1 MSTRRDERFPV
12 NQRATVHD
20 AAHDVHLQV
29 FVRDISAG
37 GLFISTDHRFDRG
50 LQVEVELLLA
60 GGETLLLPGTVVH
73 AISREQAAQWGRPF
87 GVGVQFT
94 PLDRTGAAR
103 LDGYLR
109 TVMQRL
115 TDELRAAPFETSLL
129 TQLEHGH
136 RLGDLYTVLGLEPT
150 ADGEQI
156 REALQGRSDVLNGLL
171 VTEGLSDAL
180 RKRVIAARLAT
191 QRAGAIL
198 GDERTRAVYLSRV
211 LAMASAAATGSA
223 RDGETLA

>member
-1 MSTRRDERFPV
+1 MSARRDERFPI

-20 AAHDVHLQV
+20 AAHDVHLQL
-29 FVRDISAG
+29 FVRDISG
-37 GLFISTDHRFDRG
+37 GGVFISTDHRFDRG

-60 GGETLLLPGTVVH
+60 GGETLSLPGTVVH
-73 AISREQAAQWGRPF
+73 SISREQAAQWGRPF
-87 GVGVQFT
+87 GIGVQFT
-94 PLDRTGAAR
+94 ALDATRAAR

-109 TVMQRL
+109 QVMQRL
-115 TDELRAAPFETSLL
+115 ADELHAAPFETSLL

-150 ADGEQI
+150 ADGDQI
-156 REALQGRSDVLNGLL
+156 REAMQSRSDVLNGLL
-171 VTEGLSDAL
+171 ESEGLSDAL

-198 GDERTRAVYLSRV
+198 GDARSRATYL
-211 LAMASAAATGSA
+211 A
-223 RDGETLA
+223 RIPLTTSGAGTTAPGDGDPST